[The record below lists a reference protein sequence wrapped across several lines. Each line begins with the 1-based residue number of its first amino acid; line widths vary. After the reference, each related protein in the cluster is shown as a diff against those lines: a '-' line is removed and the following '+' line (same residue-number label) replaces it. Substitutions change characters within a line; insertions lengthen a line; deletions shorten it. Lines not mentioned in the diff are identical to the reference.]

1 MSMLPRLLAPIS
13 VAVALAAAAPAA
25 QADSSVAFPPLPDP
39 PVTTVQITDQGPEFD
54 TVHLTVT
61 AAVPADLVDT
71 KVFLGSDYWAPYTA
85 IGVDGVRDA
94 RYAGEDDFVDGELS
108 TETCAVY
115 DSSLLYD
122 SAPVVVAGDGASFSA
137 DLPKG
142 EIIAFEDT
150 RVAVGIVGDDTGCE
164 SFGFHGLEIDYV
176 DSRQTIDGFSWAD
189 PAAPVITHVAG
200 GRREVALSF
209 DQAPGTQY
217 DIYRVGDAVPFAAN
231 LRGDGDAVQVVLTED
246 ADGARLTPGTE
257 YAFQVKATRLFNV
270 WNDDR
275 TDMFQPTSPLSAVA
289 AATTAA
295 VQTLQF
301 TATPAASTTESSA
314 RFSWSINANDAGEAP
329 WCGLDLTETSGT
341 ELPCS
346 ATGASIDGLAVGPHT
361 LTVYPPDGEGVYSYA
376 WTVTAVPAALRPP
389 RRAARRGAGDRP
401 DRPGRRRHQEHVARQ
416 RQACCGAGH
425 PEGSRPRRQR
435 QAHAR
440 NGPQGRQ
447 EDPRVPRR
455 RRWPLQAR
463 QDARAEDRRVHRQ
476 EREARPHVQLQD
488 GRRQRRGSAGQ
499 GLQEG
504 AGRGPQVALTACDR
518 H

>member
-1 MSMLPRLLAPIS
+1 MSLLPRLLAPLS
-13 VAVALAAAAPAA
+13 LVVAFAAAAPAA

-61 AAVPADLVDT
+61 AAVPADLENT

-115 DSSLLYD
+115 DSSLRYD
-122 SAPVVVAGDGASFSA
+122 AAPVVVAGDGASFSA

-150 RVAVGIVGDDTGCE
+150 RVAVGIVGDDTPCE

-189 PAAPVITHVAG
+189 PATPVITHVAG

-209 DQAPGTQY
+209 DQEPGTQY

-257 YAFQVKATRLFNV
+257 YAFQVRATRLFNV

-289 AATTAA
+289 GATTAA

-301 TATPAASTTESSA
+301 TTTPAATTTESSA
-314 RFSWSINANDAGEAP
+314 RFSWSINANDAGEVP

-341 ELPCS
+341 ELPCT
-346 ATGASIDGLAVGPHT
+346 ATGASIDGLAVGAHT
-361 LTVYPPDGEGVYSYA
+361 LTVFPPDGEGTYSYA
-376 WTVTAVPAALRPP
+376 WTVTAVPAAPAPAPIVPIVAAPAVVKTDPDGDGIKNTWLVNGSPAPAPGVSKARVRGGDVKLKLGTAPKGAKKLRVF
-389 RRAARRGAGDRP
+389 RATGAGSYKLVKTLAPKTLAFTDKTVKR
-401 DRPGRRRHQEHVARQ
+401 GRTYSYKTVGVNA
-416 RQACCGAGH
+416 
-425 PEGSRPRRQR
+425 
-435 QAHAR
+435 
-440 NGPQGRQ
+440 
-447 EDPRVPRR
+447 
-455 RRWPLQAR
+455 
-463 QDARAEDRRVHRQ
+463 
-476 EREARPHVQLQD
+476 
-488 GRRQRRGSAGQ
+488 AGQ
-499 GLQEG
+499 QSK
-504 AGRGPQVALTACDR
+504 ASKKATVKVPKR
-518 H
+518 

>member
-13 VAVALAAAAPAA
+13 VVVALAAAAPVA

-71 KVFLGSDYWAPYTA
+71 KVFLGSDYSAPYTA

-94 RYAGEDDFVDGELS
+94 RYAGEDDFVEGELS
-108 TETCAVY
+108 TETCSVY

-246 ADGARLTPGTE
+246 ADGAPLTPGTD

-301 TATPAASTTESSA
+301 TTTPAASTTESSA

-376 WTVTAVPAALRPP
+376 WTVTAVPAALVPAP
-389 RRAARRGAGDRP
+389 VAPLVVAPATVLTDPDGDGIKNTWLVNGKPAAAPGIPKARARGGNVKLTLGTAPRGAKKI
-401 DRPGRRRHQEHVARQ
+401 
-416 RQACCGAGH
+416 
-425 PEGSRPRRQR
+425 
-435 QAHAR
+435 
-440 NGPQGRQ
+440 
-447 EDPRVPRR
+447 RVF
-455 RRWPLQAR
+455 
-463 QDARAEDRRVHRQ
+463 RAV
-476 EREARPHVQLQD
+476 
-488 GRRQRRGSAGQ
+488 
-499 GLQEG
+499 G
-504 AGRGPQVALTACDR
+504 AGRYKVVKTLAPKTDVFTDKNVKPGRTYSYKTVGVNAAGQQGKASKKAQVAVR
-518 H
+518 KSR